1 MGDDELLLLNKIVFD
16 SCELIREVVIA
27 IKDTGNWGADL
38 LGIMD
43 YGVINGKM
51 FLMFAR

>member
-1 MGDDELLLLNKIVFD
+1 V
-16 SCELIREVVIA
+16 IREVVFA
-27 IKDTGNWGADL
+27 IKDTGNRGADL